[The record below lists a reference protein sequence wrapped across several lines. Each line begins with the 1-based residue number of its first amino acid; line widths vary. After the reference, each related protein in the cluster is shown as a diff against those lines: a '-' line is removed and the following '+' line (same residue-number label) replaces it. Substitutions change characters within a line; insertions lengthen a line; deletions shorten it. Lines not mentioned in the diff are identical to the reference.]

1 MAVEFHEMLLDV
13 EYAPGSQGGPSFAN
27 GQLEAPS
34 RVIQVS
40 SNSLKDL
47 WKGAID
53 FSLLQDDQLERLYSF
68 FLCRGGNRCGFRLLP
83 PKFNQTKDSLLAH
96 TLGSETSLPLYA
108 EWSDGIYSHR
118 KRIVKPSWGASVL
131 TFDGKYVGH
140 NNEAGIYQRPLF
152 GGVVF
157 GEIEPALIV
166 NLNYTTGIVTPIDG
180 TLPAGEW
187 RWSGEIHLPVIF
199 TSGDFDGRYDVSSQW
214 GNIGMQELLPK
225 SLGLS

>member
-1 MAVEFHEMLLDV
+1 MAVEFHEMLLNV

-27 GQLEAPS
+27 GLLGAPS

-47 WKGAID
+47 WKGGID
-53 FSLLQDDQLERLYSF
+53 FSLLRDDQLERLYSF

-83 PKFNQTKDSLLAH
+83 PKFNQAKNSLLAA
-96 TLGSETSLPLYA
+96 TLVDVASLKLYA
-108 EWSDGIYSHR
+108 EWTDGFYTYR
-118 KRIVKPSWGASVL
+118 KRIVKPAWGASVL
-131 TFDGKYVGH
+131 TLNGEYVGH
-140 NNEAGIYQRPLF
+140 NNEAGVYQRPVF
-152 GGVVF
+152 GGVSW
-157 GEIEPALIV
+157 GEIEPALVV
-166 NLNYTTGIVTPIDG
+166 NLDYTAGIITPVGG

-199 TSGDFDGRYDVSSQW
+199 TSGDFEGRYDVSSQW
-214 GNIGMQELLPK
+214 GNIGIQELLPK